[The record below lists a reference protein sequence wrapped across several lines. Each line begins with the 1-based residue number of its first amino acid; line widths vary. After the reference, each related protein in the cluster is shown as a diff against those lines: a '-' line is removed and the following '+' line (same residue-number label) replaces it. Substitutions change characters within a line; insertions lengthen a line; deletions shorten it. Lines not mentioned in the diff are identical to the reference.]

1 MEMRERAQGRLL
13 IPNQGSVTG
22 KKLSSTSVWISG
34 WLLLFHL
41 WPSEADVPV
50 QCVWGHRDSSSPA
63 ALSLCRQGQRA
74 LDFQQGKGKGRGKE
88 GKGKGKGREGA
99 HPCCCLR
106 RTLGCPSMLNY
117 KQLPALLA
125 LPVFSWGTEAQVLT

>member
-1 MEMRERAQGRLL
+1 MFQYSVCGVTETHLHLQRCPYAGRVREHWTFSRGRE
-13 IPNQGSVTG
+13 G
-22 KKLSSTSVWISG
+22 K
-34 WLLLFHL
+34 
-41 WPSEADVPV
+41 
-50 QCVWGHRDSSSPA
+50 
-63 ALSLCRQGQRA
+63 
-74 LDFQQGKGKGRGKE
+74 GKGKGRGKE